1 MIAYCGID
9 CSKCDAYIAT
19 ITNDSELK
27 TKTAKDWS
35 KLTTQQF
42 FLSTL
47 IVTDAEKTVQKR
59 YFVQIYVL

>member
-35 KLTTQQF
+35 KLNN
-42 FLSTL
+42 
-47 IVTDAEKTVQKR
+47 VTILPEHINCNECRKDGAKTI
-59 YFVQIYVL
+59 FCSN

>member
-1 MIAYCGID
+1 MIAYCGTD

-35 KLTTQQF
+35 KLNNATI
-42 FLSTL
+42 LPNH
-47 IVTDAEKTVQKR
+47 INCN
-59 YFVQIYVL
+59 

>member
-27 TKTAKDWS
+27 TKTAKV
-35 KLTTQQF
+35 TNQQ
-42 FLSTL
+42 L
-47 IVTDAEKTVQKR
+47 KTNTRKS
-59 YFVQIYVL
+59 QILPQ